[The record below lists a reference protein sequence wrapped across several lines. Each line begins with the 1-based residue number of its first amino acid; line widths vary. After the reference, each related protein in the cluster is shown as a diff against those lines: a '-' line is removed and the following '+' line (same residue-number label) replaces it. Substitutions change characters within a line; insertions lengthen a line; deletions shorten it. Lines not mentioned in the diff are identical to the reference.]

1 MNKKLTRT
9 LAGAMSLM
17 FMGQVMIFGDGSA
30 QGLLHADTIASAA
43 EAIEGAK
50 NKDQL
55 AKEFEEATKDL
66 GKVDF
71 FDVPEAVNQNVM
83 AYNSTEVQTEAA
95 SDFTWDGTAKSY
107 IQYLKELS
115 GSQDA
120 ATLTVTG
127 KVQKGTVDGY
137 ATSDNTPIYVR
148 IFNGNWEEIAYQ
160 EISDGGEYTV
170 TAGGSD
176 AYHVKFE
183 CDGYLPFYL
192 KDFGTGAYQIGS
204 GKSWDT
210 VTLVPGDTTWN
221 EENDNQWS
229 DDVLNSSDV
238 SYVESCRNAYRGDPG
253 FNPSMDH
260 DGDGIVGDADWDYFY
275 RLYEELGEDEFYD
288 MNQLDIYQ
296 YDLDN
301 NGVINYYDLQ
311 LKQKDTGATEAELA
325 DFASVVKSARDYES
339 PAFVYNH
346 YYTNDGKVDAEDYNE
361 GIDKINEQIKLR
373 DRSSNYY
380 EYMDKDNSGIIDD
393 FDINWFSDAQPET
406 GSLDWD
412 HAFKRNLKMLSG
424 GMFPYSFNLH
434 DTNFDLNG
442 CILYVADCM
451 SFTTDMPQFWSGN
464 GATLNINSGV
474 LLIENNLVFRTASP
488 DEWSGKAGQLMN
500 LNGGAVLIG
509 NCFDFG
515 QANCYDTI
523 EMTNSDDTLMVGGN
537 WTYIT
542 LTDMEGK
549 WTAGN
554 IWFLGPT

>member
-1 MNKKLTRT
+1 M
-9 LAGAMSLM
+9 
-17 FMGQVMIFGDGSA
+17 
-30 QGLLHADTIASAA
+30 
-43 EAIEGAK
+43 
-50 NKDQL
+50 
-55 AKEFEEATKDL
+55 
-66 GKVDF
+66 
-71 FDVPEAVNQNVM
+71 
-83 AYNSTEVQTEAA
+83 
-95 SDFTWDGTAKSY
+95 
-107 IQYLKELS
+107 S
-115 GSQDA
+115 GSD
-120 ATLTVTG
+120 V
-127 KVQKGTVDGY
+127 
-137 ATSDNTPIYVR
+137 
-148 IFNGNWEEIAYQ
+148 
-160 EISDGGEYTV
+160 
-170 TAGGSD
+170 
-176 AYHVKFE
+176 YHVKFE

-229 DDVLNSSDV
+229 DDVLNSSDA

-260 DGDGIVGDADWDYFY
+260 DGDGIVSDADWDYFY

-288 MNQLDIYQ
+288 MSQSDMYQ

-325 DFASVVKSARDYES
+325 DFASIVKSARDYES

-412 HAFKRNLKMLSG
+412 HAFKRNLTMLSD

-442 CILYVADCM
+442 CALYVADCM
-451 SFTTDMPQFWSGN
+451 SFTTDIPQFWSGN
-464 GATLNINSGV
+464 GATLDINGGA

-488 DEWSGKAGQLMN
+488 DGWSGTTGQLMD
-500 LNGGAVLIG
+500 LNNGTVIIG

-542 LTDMEGK
+542 LTNMEGK

-554 IWFLGPT
+554 IWVLGPTWEVNEKSGAKAVYSSGTRVIHFDYAGGKQTVFRITMKPI